1 MTYIW
6 VRTTVEWGDE
16 QAALDQVHSWL
27 MPKIQLWNATFNLSY
42 QRFRHRL
49 TEIADLNHAKVSG
62 ALRAG
67 WEEIPDGALVLPV
80 DDDDWVAP
88 DAGKVLQ
95 RELDPSVIGYL
106 WTSRWI
112 EVPINLGHRLYLAKR
127 RLLPA
132 SKPKWI
138 CAANNYAMTKS
149 SETHPLLS
157 SHVKASRWLEP
168 RLKAGE
174 TPLKPLDDGLSVA
187 NRTLASIS
195 TMRGIDSRAQ
205 LLRKFRRYRS
215 LYEAP
220 PGTDLD
226 WCRLHIQQMSDL
238 MGELE
243 VKEDR

>member
-1 MTYIW
+1 MIYIW

-16 QAALDQVHSWL
+16 QAALNQVHSWL
-27 MPKIQLWNATFNLSY
+27 VPKIRLWNATFNLSF
-42 QRFRHRL
+42 QQFRHRL
-49 TEIADLNHAKVSG
+49 TEIAALNHAEVDG
-62 ALRAG
+62 AVRAG
-67 WEEIPDGALVLPV
+67 WDEIPDGALVLSV

-88 DAGKVLQ
+88 DAARVLQ
-95 RELDPSVIGYL
+95 RELDPGVIGYI

-149 SETHPLLS
+149 SETRPLLS

-168 RLKAGE
+168 RLKAGD
-174 TPLKPLDDGLSVA
+174 TPLKPLDGGLSVA

-195 TMRGIDSRAQ
+195 TVRGIESRSQ
-205 LLRKFRRYRS
+205 LLRKFRSYRS
-215 LYEAP
+215 LYDHP
-220 PGTDLD
+220 PGPELD
-226 WCRLHIQQMSDL
+226 WCRPQFQQMSDL